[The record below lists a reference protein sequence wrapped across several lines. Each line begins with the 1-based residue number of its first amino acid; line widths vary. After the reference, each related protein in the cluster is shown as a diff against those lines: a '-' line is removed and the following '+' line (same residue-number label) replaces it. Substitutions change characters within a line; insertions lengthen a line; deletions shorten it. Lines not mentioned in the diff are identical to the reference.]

1 LLSVNFVYQI
11 TQKLRESGWWNFWRS
26 TAWT

>member
-1 LLSVNFVYQI
+1 VYQI